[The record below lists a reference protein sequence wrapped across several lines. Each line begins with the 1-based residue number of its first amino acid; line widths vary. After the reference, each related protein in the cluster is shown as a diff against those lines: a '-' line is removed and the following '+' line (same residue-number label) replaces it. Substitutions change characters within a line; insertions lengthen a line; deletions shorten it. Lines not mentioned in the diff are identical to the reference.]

1 MLMQI
6 ERRAVQLLEKSCTN
20 SLMNKI
26 CYKCHGNMIEK
37 KIEITSGWGEYELA
51 IKGVKAF
58 VCEKCG
64 AISLQA
70 EEVKM
75 LEDISRGFA
84 ERPESERPDYLNVEE
99 TADLLRVSTQTIYN
113 MIKSG
118 RLKGTKFGRE
128 WRFLRKNIESL
139 VHPDLAIAARNTST
153 ESFEKDSKILEE
165 IRKNRDANE

>member
-1 MLMQI
+1 
-6 ERRAVQLLEKSCTN
+6 
-20 SLMNKI
+20 MNRKI
-26 CYKCHGNMIEK
+26 CYQCHGDMVEK

-58 VCEKCG
+58 VCQDCG

-70 EEVKM
+70 DEVKM
-75 LEDISRGFA
+75 MEDISRGFA
-84 ERPESERPDYLNVEE
+84 ERPEEERPDYLNVEE

-113 MIKSG
+113 MIRSG

-139 VHPDLAIAARNTST
+139 IEPERAIAARNAST
-153 ESFEKDSKILEE
+153 QNYEEDSAILDE
-165 IRKNRDANE
+165 IRKRRNIDE

>member
-1 MLMQI
+1 
-6 ERRAVQLLEKSCTN
+6 
-20 SLMNKI
+20 
-26 CYKCHGNMIEK
+26 MIEK
-37 KIEITSGWGEYELA
+37 EIEITSGWGEYELVL
-51 IKGVKAF
+51 KGVKAF

-64 AISLQA
+64 AISLKA

-75 LEDISRGFA
+75 MEDISRGFA
-84 ERPESERPDYLNVEE
+84 ERPENERPDYLNVEE

-139 VHPDLAIAARNTST
+139 LYPDSAIAARNTSAQ
-153 ESFEKDSKILEE
+153 SFGKDSKILEE
-165 IRKNRDANE
+165 IRKKREAHE

>member
-1 MLMQI
+1 M
-6 ERRAVQLLEKSCTN
+6 K
-20 SLMNKI
+20 
-26 CYKCHGNMIEK
+26 EK

-64 AISLQA
+64 AISLRA

-75 LEDISRGFA
+75 MEDISRGFA
-84 ERPESERPDYLNVEE
+84 ERPEEERPDYLNVEE
-99 TADLLRVSTQTIYN
+99 TADLLRVSTQTVYN
-113 MIKSG
+113 MIRSG

-139 VHPDLAIAARNTST
+139 IQPEYAIAARNTSL
-153 ESFEKDSKILEE
+153 ESYDKDKDILEK
-165 IRKNRDANE
+165 IRKKRNADE